1 MEAYYSAKG
10 IALYHGDCIDLIPQV
25 EERPALIVTSP
36 PYNIGKEYE
45 KISSTASYIDW
56 CAQWMSLLYEFS
68 SENASF
74 WLNLGYFSV
83 EGKGKNVPISYL
95 LWDKSKFFLL
105 QEVVWNYGAGV
116 AAKKYFSPRNEKF
129 LWYVKNPDEY
139 TFELD
144 RVRDKNV
151 KYPNQKKNG
160 VLKCNP
166 LGKNPTDVWEFPKVT
181 SGGGRASK
189 ERTAHP
195 AQFPEKVI
203 ERIIL
208 ACSNEGDWVLDP
220 FMGSGTTASICMRLN
235 RRCIGFELNESY
247 LSISATRLR
256 KLIEQPIQESFVV
269 ADQASQAAA

>member
-1 MEAYYSAKG
+1 M
-10 IALYHGDCIDLIPQV
+10 
-25 EERPALIVTSP
+25 
-36 PYNIGKEYE
+36 N
-45 KISSTASYIDW
+45 
-56 CAQWMSLLYEFS
+56 LLYENTS
-68 SENASF
+68 DSASF

-83 EGKGKNVPISYL
+83 DGKGKNVPISYL
-95 LWDKSKFFLL
+95 LWDKSPFFLL

-129 LWYVKNPDEY
+129 MWFVKDDSSY

-166 LGKNPTDVWEFPKVT
+166 LGKNPTDVWQFPKVT
-181 SGGGRASK
+181 SGANRSSV

-203 ERIIL
+203 ERIVL
-208 ACSNEGDWVLDP
+208 ACSNEGDLVLDP
-220 FMGSGTTASICMRLN
+220 FMGSGTTAAVCQRLN
-235 RRCIGFELNESY
+235 RRCIGFELRDDYVDIIAERVTAQIESGDQ
-247 LSISATRLR
+247 LDLLLQQVRESA
-256 KLIEQPIQESFVV
+256 
-269 ADQASQAAA
+269 

>member
-1 MEAYYSAKG
+1 MEPAFKTSLVEIYQ
-10 IALYHGDCIDLIPQV
+10 GDCEQLIPAMDEKPSLV
-25 EERPALIVTSP
+25 VTSP

-45 KISSTASYIDW
+45 DIATVDSYISW
-56 CAQWMSLLYEFS
+56 CSRWMNLLYENTS
-68 SENASF
+68 DSASF

-83 EGKGKNVPISYL
+83 DGKGKNVPISYL
-95 LWDKSKFFLL
+95 LWDKSPFFLL

-129 LWYVKNPDEY
+129 MWFVKDESSY

-160 VLKCNP
+160 ILKCNP
-166 LGKNPTDVWEFPKVT
+166 LGKNPTDVWQFPKVT
-181 SGGGRASK
+181 SGANRSSV

-203 ERIIL
+203 ERIVL
-208 ACSNEGDWVLDP
+208 ACSNEGDLVLDP
-220 FMGSGTTASICMRLN
+220 FMGSGTTAAVCQRLN
-235 RRCIGFELNESY
+235 RRCIGFELRNDYVDIVAERVTAQIESGDQ
-247 LSISATRLR
+247 LDLLLQQVRESA
-256 KLIEQPIQESFVV
+256 
-269 ADQASQAAA
+269 